1 MTLTKSDIEK
11 IIKTDLKDWKYTDSK
26 IVRFIPRSSNLS
38 FGTIVKEI
46 WDYAEKVDHHP
57 DILLTYSGVKITLFT
72 HDQSGV
78 TEKDIKFA
86 LSLAKIY
93 WFIFFLKLPKF
104 NKIVG
109 RINRFSIVEVNN
121 PPIIIAAI
129 GPSISLP
136 G

>member
-1 MTLTKSDIEK
+1 MTLTKSGIEK
-11 IIKTDLKDWKYTDSK
+11 IIKTDLKDWQYTDSK

-72 HDQSGV
+72 HDKSGV

-93 WFIFFLKLPKF
+93 
-104 NKIVG
+104 
-109 RINRFSIVEVNN
+109 
-121 PPIIIAAI
+121 
-129 GPSISLP
+129 
-136 G
+136 

>member
-1 MTLTKSDIEK
+1 MTLTKSGIEK
-11 IIKTDLKDWKYTDSK
+11 IIKTDLKDWQYTDSK

-46 WDYAEKVDHHP
+46 WYYAEKVDHHP

-93 WFIFFLKLPKF
+93 
-104 NKIVG
+104 
-109 RINRFSIVEVNN
+109 
-121 PPIIIAAI
+121 
-129 GPSISLP
+129 
-136 G
+136 

>member
-11 IIKTDLKDWKYTDSK
+11 IIKTDLKDWQYTDSK

-93 WFIFFLKLPKF
+93 
-104 NKIVG
+104 
-109 RINRFSIVEVNN
+109 
-121 PPIIIAAI
+121 
-129 GPSISLP
+129 
-136 G
+136 

>member
-11 IIKTDLKDWKYTDSK
+11 IIKTDLQDWKYTDSK

-38 FGTIVKEI
+38 FGTVVKEI

-93 WFIFFLKLPKF
+93 
-104 NKIVG
+104 
-109 RINRFSIVEVNN
+109 
-121 PPIIIAAI
+121 
-129 GPSISLP
+129 
-136 G
+136 